1 MSLQSLDKETISKI
15 LFFIIESDTSWDRSL
30 GRENAGLAAISRNW
44 QSAVEECTFGN
55 ITITLFTQ
63 HDLANAERILTPS
76 RQPLVRTVTFNI
88 TLDAYDEGARWRV
101 ESAAEQQRNSE
112 VFTAAVR
119 GIFHLV
125 QGWKPA
131 YGDGLDLKIKV
142 WSPSDINRLSP
153 EAAEDLVQR
162 LPFSPLRRYEASVI
176 RFLDSADTLPV
187 MKHVNQLEI
196 QSPPYSYRARDLYRA
211 VDPATASLIVSKCPE
226 LGWLGLYLVDWPRGA
241 LQERKRRRKTL
252 ATAIDRFPKQLTRLT
267 IAYWA
272 SPPRDEKCTPPS
284 LLDPGETEDALSLS
298 LRHFARRPNA
308 QSLTVWNTIL
318 GQEFFWRE
326 SQADVDEHDHEDGDI
341 IYDSDEEY
349 MLSECDH
356 RHFAELADVYVH
368 ASKVTPDGR
377 WLYQR
382 PEGKNADQIAWEDW
396 DVRDASDGGPADPD
410 PELDDPAYTNKHRFR
425 IVPVREL
432 INPLMKDMARF
443 MGKMYVLSDFGWGRE
458 ARNDWPSQRV
468 EYNPIYDEG
477 GGSLGFHGWG
487 WYEDGEELIDTG
499 EPLVDGDVIEFM
511 TEVLSARDP
520 KGEVEVTVDSEDY
533 VPYEKPDTDD
543 GDDTAGTPHVG
554 HG

>member
-1 MSLQSLDKETISKI
+1 MSLQSLDKEIISKI
-15 LFFIIESDTSWDRSL
+15 IFFISESDTSWHRSL
-30 GRENAGLAAISRNW
+30 GKENACLAAVSRNW
-44 QSAVEECTFGN
+44 QSVVEERTFGD

-63 HDLANAERILTPS
+63 HDLANVARIITPS

-88 TLDAYDEGARWRV
+88 PLDAYEEAARWRV

-119 GIFHLV
+119 DIFHLV

-131 YGDGLDLKIKV
+131 YGDGLDLRIKV
-142 WSPSDINRLSP
+142 WSPSDISRLPP

-187 MKHVNQLEI
+187 MKHLDRLEI
-196 QSPPYSYRARDLYRA
+196 QKPPFSYRARDLYRA
-211 VDPATASLIVSKCPE
+211 IDPASASLIISKCPE
-226 LGWLGLYLVDWPRGA
+226 LMSLGLYLMDWPRGA
-241 LQERKRRRKTL
+241 LDERKRRRKTL
-252 ATAIDRFPKQLTRLT
+252 ATAIDRFPKRLARLT

-272 SPPRDEKCTPPS
+272 CPPRDEKCTPPS

-308 QSLTVWNTIL
+308 QSLCVWNTIL

-326 SQADVDEHDHEDGDI
+326 SQAGVDEYDHEDGDI

-349 MLSECDH
+349 MLSEFDQ
-356 RHFAELADVYVH
+356 RHFAELADVYLH
-368 ASKVTPDGR
+368 WSTVTPDGR

-382 PEGKNADQIAWEDW
+382 PEGKNADRIAWEDS
-396 DVRDASDGGPADPD
+396 DVRDASGGGPTDPD

-443 MGKMYVLSDFGWGRE
+443 MGKLYMLSDFGWGRQ

-468 EYNPIYDEG
+468 EYNPTYDDEG

-487 WYEDGEELIDTG
+487 WYEDGEDLIDTG
-499 EPLVDGDVIEFM
+499 EPLVDDDVIEFM

-533 VPYEKPDTDD
+533 VPYKKPDTDD

-554 HG
+554 